1 MRVDVISLF
10 PGMFYGPF
18 GESILKRAVE
28 RNILSLNVVDLRHY
42 THDKHRRVD
51 ERPFG
56 GGAGMLLMPGPIF
69 EAVEDLRGPETK
81 VILMT
86 PQGTPFKQ
94 GLAVDLSKESHLIL
108 ICGHYE
114 GVDERVRQN
123 LVDLEISI
131 GDYILTNGNLS
142 AMVVVDAVARLI
154 PGVLDGEETLADES
168 FNNDLLE
175 YPHYTRPRVF
185 RDMEVPEVL
194 LSGNHAAIDA
204 WRREQS
210 VLRTKTRRPDLLS

>member
-185 RDMEVPEVL
+185 RGMEVPEVL